1 MHSKRFNAIYRTA
14 CHWWLSLVL
23 IFFTINCLEAQTS
36 PFIELINT
44 GEVIRASNEIFL
56 RAKVKEDSTR
66 YKIERDSAIRLAKQH
81 GYPISG
87 ETKQGSYSLQG
98 FDDSGQLEYYSSNNA
113 TAAAII
119 QTSEVHP
126 GGDAGLNLTGD
137 GWAFGVWEISR
148 PRTTHIELNG
158 RVTQMDNST
167 QSQGNHATHVCGTLV
182 GSGLNPQAKGMAYE
196 AQLLAYDANND
207 IPEMAAEGGQGLRVS
222 NHSYGTTSGWR
233 FGNESGQEG
242 WHWWGNTSIN
252 TTTDYKF
259 GLYDSEARDFD
270 AIVYNNPFYLPVKSA
285 GNDRGEGPSSNVQHW
300 VRNSSGLWVSSTA
313 NRNRD
318 GNTNGFDC
326 IPTTGTAKNILTVGA
341 IDGEVSGGLTITGET
356 DFSGWG
362 PTDDGRIKPDIV
374 ADGVDLVSS
383 GVSSNTDY
391 DQMSG
396 TSMASPTVAGSLV
409 LLLEH
414 YENLNPGFTI
424 RAAALKA
431 LVIHTAAQFGAGDGP
446 SYKTGWGLMQT
457 RDAADLITESFTPD
471 GRTIVI
477 SRDTIKNSM
486 TRQLLIYHDGDPD
499 GLKATIAWTDPPGPV
514 STSTLNSTTARLVND
529 LDIRLI
535 ALSDNTT
542 YQPWVLNPASPA
554 SLATKGDNSRDNV
567 EQIWEKDL
575 PSGYY
580 VIQIKHKGTLFGGN
594 QLYSL
599 ILSGRAVPPPPV
611 ASFTA
616 TPTSGTAP
624 LTVNFVNTSTNATG
638 YTWTFPGGTPS
649 SFSGTTP
656 PSVVFQNAGTY
667 TVTLTASGPGGTST
681 KTEVIVVNAAPQ
693 PPVANFTATPTSG
706 TAPLTVNFVNTS
718 TNATGYAWTFPGGT
732 PSSFSGT
739 TPPSVVF
746 QNAGTYTVTLTASGP
761 GGTSTKTEVI
771 VVNAAP
777 QPPVA
782 NFTATPTSGTAPL
795 TVNFVNTST
804 NATASAWTFPG
815 GTPSSFSGTT
825 PPLVVFQNAGTYT
838 VTLTASG
845 PGGTST
851 KTEVIVVNAA
861 PQPPVANF
869 TATPTSG
876 TAPLTVNFVNTSTN
890 ATGYTWTFP
899 GGNPSSFSG
908 TTPPSVVFQNAGTY
922 TVTLTASGPGGTST
936 KTEVITVNAAPQP
949 PVANFTATPTSGTAP
964 LTVNFVNTS
973 TNATGYVWTF
983 PGGTPSSFSG
993 TTPPSVVFQNAGTY
1007 TVTLTASG
1015 PGGTSTKTEVV
1026 TVNAA
1031 PQPPVA
1037 NFTATPTS
1045 GTAPLT
1051 VNFVNTSTN
1060 ATAYAWTFPGGT
1072 PSSFSGTTPPSVVF
1086 QNAGTYTVTLTAS
1099 GPGGTSTKTEVIVVN
1114 TAVFAPVVDFS
1125 ANVTCGTAPLT
1136 VQFSDL
1142 STNVPDTWTWQ
1153 FPGGSPTVANSKNAT
1168 VVYNAPGTYQVSLNA
1183 ANAGGSNSVTKTG
1196 FITVLG
1202 PISLQAIPGTT
1213 VCAGATVTL
1222 QASGAQTYQ
1231 WSGVG
1236 LSGNTGPLV
1245 SIQPPAPGNYN
1256 YAVIGTT
1263 NNCSSSPQLIGIQ
1276 VVAPPTVSISA
1287 GTATLCLGDSTTLT
1301 ASGAQDYNWSGTGI
1315 VANQGA
1321 TIRVKPTLPGTY
1333 NYSVIGSQ
1341 NGCTGLVQN
1350 FVLTVN
1356 PVPVVNANA
1365 VPSTICLGQSVNLNA
1380 NGANSYS
1387 WSGPGLSSTNGA
1399 QVIAIPP
1406 TAGVSN
1412 YSVVGSSNGC
1422 SAMAVMTAVNV
1433 NSLPQVQVSANAPPI
1448 CTGDTITLTA
1458 IGATQYVWSGP
1469 GLLSTIGPNVT
1480 AVPTT
1485 PGTATY
1491 TAVGM
1496 SQGCNALPANTSVL
1510 VQATNVLSVSV
1521 LQSGC
1526 PGPNLT
1532 FTANVANGGSFPN
1545 ILWYRNGQPA
1555 WSGPSF
1561 QLLSAANG
1569 DVVYCTVEPVNPPD
1583 CTSPAMVQ
1591 SSSFTVN
1598 CIVTDL
1604 SEIPELSAVRIVP
1617 NPNNGAFVLQLTS
1630 EQHWTGHLRVYN
1642 ALGQLA
1648 AARSLDVQSGGQHLP
1663 IHLPE
1668 PVSGLHWLV
1677 LESAGRLHRV
1687 GFVVIGE

>member
-681 KTEVIVVNAAPQ
+681 KTEVIVVN
-693 PPVANFTATPTSG
+693 
-706 TAPLTVNFVNTS
+706 
-718 TNATGYAWTFPGGT
+718 
-732 PSSFSGT
+732 
-739 TPPSVVF
+739 
-746 QNAGTYTVTLTASGP
+746 
-761 GGTSTKTEVI
+761 
-771 VVNAAP
+771 
-777 QPPVA
+777 
-782 NFTATPTSGTAPL
+782 
-795 TVNFVNTST
+795 
-804 NATASAWTFPG
+804 
-815 GTPSSFSGTT
+815 
-825 PPLVVFQNAGTYT
+825 
-838 VTLTASG
+838 
-845 PGGTST
+845 
-851 KTEVIVVNAA
+851 
-861 PQPPVANF
+861 
-869 TATPTSG
+869 
-876 TAPLTVNFVNTSTN
+876 
-890 ATGYTWTFP
+890 
-899 GGNPSSFSG
+899 
-908 TTPPSVVFQNAGTY
+908 
-922 TVTLTASGPGGTST
+922 
-936 KTEVITVNAAPQP
+936 
-949 PVANFTATPTSGTAP
+949 
-964 LTVNFVNTS
+964 
-973 TNATGYVWTF
+973 
-983 PGGTPSSFSG
+983 
-993 TTPPSVVFQNAGTY
+993 
-1007 TVTLTASG
+1007 
-1015 PGGTSTKTEVV
+1015 
-1026 TVNAA
+1026 
-1031 PQPPVA
+1031 
-1037 NFTATPTS
+1037 
-1045 GTAPLT
+1045 
-1051 VNFVNTSTN
+1051 
-1060 ATAYAWTFPGGT
+1060 
-1072 PSSFSGTTPPSVVF
+1072 
-1086 QNAGTYTVTLTAS
+1086 
-1099 GPGGTSTKTEVIVVN
+1099 